1 MKIITANSGLFARF
15 LIDSYHEWLEEEV
28 AGRATAVVEAL
39 DNGGFFTARID
50 SENVLNLSIELEA
63 LDEVIENGAFLDYII
78 LTALAMDAER
88 KNLVAEREAN
98 PP

>member
-1 MKIITANSGLFARF
+1 MKIIGANSGLFARF
-15 LIDSYHEWLEEEV
+15 LIDSYYKWLEEE
-28 AGRATAVVEAL
+28 AIGGATAVVDAL
-39 DNGGFFTARID
+39 ENGGFFTARID
-50 SENVLNLSIELEA
+50 SGNVFNLSIELEA
-63 LDEVIENGAFLDYII
+63 LDEVIENGDFLDYII